1 MTRKPARSADFGLQS
16 AYRAR
21 LAHARCVFTEEGR
34 VSSYNEQVGKRL
46 RSIRKQRGLSLQDV
60 QRVSDQEFK
69 AAVLGAYERGER
81 SLSLPR
87 LRRLADFYGVPVNQL
102 LPQEAGA
109 EAPALPSLSGGI
121 TIDLN
126 RIENLSGQDAVI
138 IERFL
143 RGIQMLRQDFNGRVL
158 TVRGDDLRTLA
169 MLLDVSA
176 NDFSERLIELGV
188 TTEGS

>member
-1 MTRKPARSADFGLQS
+1 
-16 AYRAR
+16 
-21 LAHARCVFTEEGR
+21 

-102 LPQEAGA
+102 LPQEVGA
-109 EAPALPSLSGGI
+109 EAPTLPSLSGGI

-176 NDFSERLIELGV
+176 SDFSERLIELGV
-188 TTEGS
+188 TAEGP